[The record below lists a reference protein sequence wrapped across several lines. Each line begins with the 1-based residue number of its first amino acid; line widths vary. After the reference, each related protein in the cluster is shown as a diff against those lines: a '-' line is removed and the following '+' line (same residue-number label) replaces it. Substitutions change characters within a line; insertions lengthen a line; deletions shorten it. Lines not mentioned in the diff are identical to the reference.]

1 MAAKITYF
9 KAEDFKQRG
18 IFNQFHSECTLDDLS
33 FRRGDTLK
41 NYEIKQVLDTCNK
54 YNSFNINTLIVK
66 DKENLTIWIEQK
78 SQPQDTPNKVSHPD
92 ETPQIASGEQ
102 PLPTK
107 VVTKKYRG
115 QIYEETVVDW
125 AAVQQMKKKDTV
137 RRKYRGN
144 YID

>member
-9 KAEDFKQRG
+9 KAEDFNKRG
-18 IFNQFHSECTLDDLS
+18 TFNQFYSECRLDDLS

-41 NYEIKQVLDTCNK
+41 HHEIKQVLDTCNK
-54 YNSFNINTLIVK
+54 YNNFNINTLIVRE
-66 DKENLTIWIEQK
+66 KENLTIWIEQK
-78 SQPQDTPNKVSHPD
+78 SQPQATPDKASNLNK
-92 ETPQIASGEQ
+92 TQTASMQQ

-115 QIYEETVVDW
+115 RVYEETVVDW
-125 AAVQQMKKKDTV
+125 AAVQQIQKKDTV

-144 YID
+144 YVD